1 MPLET
6 IHTDDRLKEL
16 AKPGEEIPQCAKLV
30 ELLVTVT
37 HLPYSHHNAGEDE
50 SKLQAM
56 SVPRRS
62 HISGNDKF
70 LSMVY
75 LEQGPCGINTW
86 AM

>member
-6 IHTDDRLKEL
+6 IHTDDRLK
-16 AKPGEEIPQCAKLV
+16 

>member
-1 MPLET
+1 MGSNNMPLET
-6 IHTDDRLKEL
+6 IHTDDRLK
-16 AKPGEEIPQCAKLV
+16 